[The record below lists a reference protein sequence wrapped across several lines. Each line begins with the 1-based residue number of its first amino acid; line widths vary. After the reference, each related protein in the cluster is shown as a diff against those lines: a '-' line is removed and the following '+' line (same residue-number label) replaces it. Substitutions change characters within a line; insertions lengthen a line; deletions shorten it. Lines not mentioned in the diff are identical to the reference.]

1 MKKLLRVFVLAA
13 LAVAFTFVS
22 CDDDDNG
29 NGNGN
34 NNDTP
39 KKENNLLSGSVT
51 STMQLSADIEYQLTG
66 LLIVEEG
73 GVLEIPAGTVIKAQK
88 GFSKYILVLQGG
100 KINARGTA
108 EKPIKM
114 IGDKENAGEGYWG
127 GLVING
133 RAPLADPRRK
143 EVPR

>member
-51 STMQLSADIEYQLTG
+51 STMQLSADIEYQLTAFPYRGRGWRAGDSGRNGYQGSEG
-66 LLIVEEG
+66 L
-73 GVLEIPAGTVIKAQK
+73 
-88 GFSKYILVLQGG
+88 
-100 KINARGTA
+100 
-108 EKPIKM
+108 
-114 IGDKENAGEGYWG
+114 
-127 GLVING
+127 
-133 RAPLADPRRK
+133 
-143 EVPR
+143 

>member
-39 KKENNLLSGSVT
+39 EKENNLLSGSVT
-51 STMQLSADIEYQLTG
+51 GTMQLSADIEYQLTG
-66 LLIVEEG
+66 PLIVEEG

-100 KINARGTA
+100 RLTPGTA

-114 IGDKENAGEGYWG
+114 MAIRRTPAKGTGADLSLTG
-127 GLVING
+127 GHPWPI
-133 RAPLADPRRK
+133 PRKR